1 MYAETTTT
9 DTNDQPVLTMSE
21 PLTASTPLPLPA
33 VKTLADSFAIFSYTL
48 HRYGGQKTD
57 QQASEEIA
65 ASKGAEEKAVKVVKN
80 LFAGNNTLKAI
91 VALDGALTNKMKAT
105 YPPAGRAEYFVHM
118 ADIIKFQ
125 RDTFNPFLI
134 ERERLV
140 TDFIE
145 SAKVTIDGYAFTGK
159 GPLGDMFNRDDYPT
173 ERDIRAAFSV
183 DVFLAPVPT
192 NHWLVKHAQDAA
204 AVMGDMYN
212 QGMNKRLNEI
222 TDFVKRKIIESLDW
236 ASKACAEKELN
247 EEGKLQRKNIHASS
261 VQAFMGLTDLLRK
274 LNINNDNKIEAI
286 AASFEALLAGTSA
299 PALAESLKSDPLM
312 REVIRDQVN
321 AVREMLDF

>member
-1 MYAETTTT
+1 MNTETTNPT
-9 DTNDQPVLTMSE
+9 
-21 PLTASTPLPLPA
+21 PLTAEQVNAVLTLSETNSLPLPA

-57 QQASEEIA
+57 QQASDEVTA
-65 ASKGAEEKAVKVVKN
+65 AKNADRNSAKVVKH
-80 LFAGNNTLKAI
+80 LFAGNPILKAI
-91 VALDGALTNKMKAT
+91 ISLDGALTNKMRAT
-105 YPPAGRAEYFVHM
+105 YPPAGRSEYFIHM
-118 ADIIKFQ
+118 PEIIKFQ

-140 TDFIE
+140 TEFIE

-159 GPLGDMFNRDDYPT
+159 GPLGDMFDRDDYPT
-173 ERDIRAAFSV
+173 EAQIRAAFSV

-192 NHWLVKHAQDAA
+192 NHWLVKHAEDAA
-204 AVMGDMYN
+204 AVMGEMYT

-236 ASKACAEKELN
+236 ATKACAEKEMG
-247 EEGKLQRKNIHASS
+247 EDGKLKRKNIHESS

-286 AASFEALLAGTSA
+286 AASFEALLAGTTA